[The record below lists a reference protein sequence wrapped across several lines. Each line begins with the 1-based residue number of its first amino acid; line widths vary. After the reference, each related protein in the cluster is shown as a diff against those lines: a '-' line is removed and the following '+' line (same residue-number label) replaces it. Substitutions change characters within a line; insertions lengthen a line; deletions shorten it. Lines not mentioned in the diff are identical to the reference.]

1 MKSERCPIFVI
12 IKTAK
17 EIPFI
22 YPPQLF
28 TFVPNKNWLEFSFQY
43 CSKVARSTKL
53 GTAEMGKVR
62 FE

>member
-1 MKSERCPIFVI
+1 MITNGKKDPLVLISPS
-12 IKTAK
+12 
-17 EIPFI
+17 
-22 YPPQLF
+22 QLF

-53 GTAEMGKVR
+53 GTAKMGKVR